1 VDRRAAKMRLRNRP
15 HDAQNAFIR
24 DEDGTF
30 LGGDG
35 GAILARA
42 EVFSS
47 NSFFGIPYSDPINS
61 PPDVPFWYP
70 NLPAVMR
77 SDRYT
82 YNPLPGNISL
92 P

>member
-1 VDRRAAKMRLRNRP
+1 VDRRVAEMRLIDRS

-47 NSFFGIPYSDPINS
+47 NSFFGIPYTDPVNR
-61 PPDVPFWYP
+61 PADVPFWYP

-77 SDRYT
+77 SDRCT
-82 YNPLPGNISL
+82 
-92 P
+92 